1 MMHTTSAQTEPP
13 SEPSRSVDTASPS
26 PLTLRAIVGSMAGP
40 LLLAAAY
47 ARVALTQLPSGVI
60 GGRADGYE
68 NFWND
73 WWLREALLHL
83 HKSPFFSNWI
93 EYPTGTSLRFHT
105 LDPFG
110 GVLVLPFTALF
121 GPIVASN
128 LRVILA
134 LAATTFAAALLIR
147 VVVRQPLAAFAGA
160 AVYSYVNHEMVLNYL
175 RGSANYLIGA
185 ALLPLYLLCL
195 LHIGV
200 HPRPLRWWAGG
211 LVTLLALALTD
222 WQYTLFAVVATVLY
236 FVYAAVAWRNERAII
251 MLGVRLALLGGTWM
265 ALVFVPLVLPMLR
278 EIQAQPWL
286 ARNDQASAF
295 GRSLSKFVD
304 ISAENP
310 GYIVLLVTLVGFAL
324 RWRRTRAERHE
335 ERGDGAAA
343 TGFPRHRATDD
354 LGFWAMLAV
363 VATVLSLGPVLKL
376 TPDVYT
382 RIPLPYVLVQNLPL
396 LSASR
401 KVHLFFTALTMPAVS
416 VFFAVAVREWLA
428 LLARVSRQRRVTS
441 SGAQARRFRL
451 PGGRRLAPGPVLTVV
466 MLAAVLL
473 PSLAEAGQA
482 EIIPWQMPAFYRQLA
497 RDPDPYAILEV
508 PTFGTVHGRSEGLY
522 QAYQSVHHKYTF
534 GSSIARDHKGERP
547 DLFVKN
553 ATLFRDYY
561 WLNKG
566 TVTEPYRPATP
577 DFLPTPQW
585 GTYAVPLLNYYHVRY
600 VVLYLDA
607 LRDSSPA
614 AIGDVRNLVGQTL
627 GGGIRPVYSD
637 ADTEVYRVPDAPPA
651 ATPLFL
657 DTGNS
662 GWYTAE
668 QSPDGTWYRWA
679 DTHDGAGAELL
690 IWNLTPQRRPVHI
703 AGTLFTYKYKSD
715 RTVSVAINGYPADH
729 FTVASEGTHLLT
741 LDLEISPGMNTLTFV
756 SPEPPTPVQ
765 GAAGKDN
772 RLLSFG
778 LHALRLTL
786 LP

>member
-1 MMHTTSAQTEPP
+1 
-13 SEPSRSVDTASPS
+13 
-26 PLTLRAIVGSMAGP
+26 
-40 LLLAAAY
+40 
-47 ARVALTQLPSGVI
+47 
-60 GGRADGYE
+60 
-68 NFWND
+68 
-73 WWLREALLHL
+73 LLHL
-83 HKSPFFSNWI
+83 HKNPFFSNWI

-175 RGSANYLIGA
+175 RGSANYLLGA

-195 LHIGV
+195 LQAGQAGQVGV
-200 HPRPLRWWAGG
+200 HPRPRRWWAGA

-236 FVYAAVAWRNERAII
+236 CAYAAVVWRDVRAII
-251 MLGVRLALLGGTWM
+251 MLGVRVALLGGTW
-265 ALVFVPLVLPMLR
+265 AAIVFVPLVLPMLR
-278 EIQAQPWL
+278 EIHAQPWL

-295 GRSLSKFVD
+295 GRGLSRFVD

-310 GYIVLLVTLVGFAL
+310 GYIVLLVTLGGFVL
-324 RWRRTRAERHE
+324 RWRRTRAERREEHE
-335 ERGDGAAA
+335 GDATAAAA
-343 TGFPRHRATDD
+343 TPPLPRHRATDD
-354 LGFWAMLAV
+354 LGFWATLAV

-382 RIPLPYVLVQNLPL
+382 RIPLPYAFVQDLPL

-401 KVHLFFTALTMPAVS
+401 KVHLFFTALTMPAVG
-416 VFFAVAVREWLA
+416 VLFAVAVREWLA
-428 LLARVSRQRRVTS
+428 LLARISSQRQAAR

-451 PGGRRLAPGPVLTVV
+451 PGGGRLAPGPVLTVV

-473 PSLAEAGQA
+473 PSLAEAGRA
-482 EIIPWQMPAFYRQLA
+482 EIIPWQMPAFYQQLA
-497 RDPDPYAILEV
+497 RDPEPYAILEV

-566 TVTEPYRPATP
+566 TVTELYRPDTP
-577 DFLPTPQW
+577 DFLPAPQW
-585 GTYAVPLLNYYHVRY
+585 GT
-600 VVLYLDA
+600 
-607 LRDSSPA
+607 
-614 AIGDVRNLVGQTL
+614 
-627 GGGIRPVYSD
+627 
-637 ADTEVYRVPDAPPA
+637 
-651 ATPLFL
+651 
-657 DTGNS
+657 
-662 GWYTAE
+662 
-668 QSPDGTWYRWA
+668 
-679 DTHDGAGAELL
+679 
-690 IWNLTPQRRPVHI
+690 
-703 AGTLFTYKYKSD
+703 
-715 RTVSVAINGYPADH
+715 
-729 FTVASEGTHLLT
+729 
-741 LDLEISPGMNTLTFV
+741 
-756 SPEPPTPVQ
+756 
-765 GAAGKDN
+765 
-772 RLLSFG
+772 
-778 LHALRLTL
+778 
-786 LP
+786 